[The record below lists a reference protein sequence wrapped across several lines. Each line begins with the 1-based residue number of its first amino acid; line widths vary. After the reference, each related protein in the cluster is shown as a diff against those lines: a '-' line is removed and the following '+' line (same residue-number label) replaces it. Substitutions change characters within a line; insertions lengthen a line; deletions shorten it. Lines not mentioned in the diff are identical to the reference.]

1 MPSDYYFGY
10 YFYAPQGRFQ
20 SCGMFTFAHIVAAV
34 VCIIIVIS
42 LLFATRKNFTEQAKS
57 KLIRS
62 VAIILTVLESVKIL
76 HSFIY
81 GNLNL
86 DSWFPLSYCGL
97 FIFAAWMAGFG
108 KSYIRRAGEVF
119 IAYGC
124 PVAGIAFLIFPTTSL
139 MSFPIWHFFSLYSLL
154 FHSVM
159 IFTGIIFLK
168 EEKQLNCSAFKSYSG
183 FVITFA
189 IPAILLNVCFQSNL
203 MNLREPYNIPIEF
216 LQSLYRSFPLGYTG
230 LVLAAY
236 MLIPLIVALISG
248 KLSFNT
254 QNTNP

>member
-10 YFYAPQGRFQ
+10 YFYAPKGRFQ
-20 SCGMFTFAHIVAAV
+20 ACGMFTLGHIVAAAA
-34 VCIIIVIS
+34 CFILVIG
-42 LLFATRKNFTEQAKS
+42 LLFAVRKNITEPAKS
-57 KLIRS
+57 KLIRII
-62 VAIILTVLESVKIL
+62 AIILTVLESVKIL

-81 GNLNL
+81 GDLNL
-86 DSWFPLSYCGL
+86 DAWFPLSYCGL

-139 MSFPIWHFFSLYSLL
+139 MSFPIWHFFSLYSLF

-159 IFTGIIFLK
+159 IFMGVIFLK
-168 EEKQLNCSAFKSYSG
+168 EEKPLNYSAFKSYSG
-183 FVITFA
+183 FVIIFA
-189 IPAILLNVCFQSNL
+189 IPAILLNVFFGSNL

-216 LQSLYRSFPLGYTG
+216 LQSLYSSFPPGYTG

-236 MLIPLIVALISG
+236 MLIPIIVALISG
-248 KLSFNT
+248 KLRVNT